1 MQTDELIQDFTETL
15 IESGSR
21 HGIMEGLPARP
32 ANGRWSGEN
41 FIDVMQIVGRALDD
55 AHFGLG
61 RTRCPLQAQQFGV
74 EVMLLSSNLGD
85 ALDRYSRFFAI
96 ASRELSIDVERTS
109 KQVNIHL
116 RGPGPDF
123 DPRQF
128 LIEWNA
134 VRILGISQWL
144 VGASFAGA
152 EVAFAHKRRLPAAVY
167 ASVLGESVAFEQSS
181 NRISFP
187 VHELSRRVIFDA
199 QDLTRLWSKRFEENS
214 NNYLNENWSALV
226 KSSLRDSLLRMEPLP
241 TMEDLARKF
250 RVSSQ
255 TLRRGLKAE
264 GGSYRA
270 VKDSARRDVVLNNIG
285 DTSLTL
291 GQISVLAGFAET
303 NGLERAMK
311 NWTGLRPS
319 DVRRN
324 MLQGD
329 MAAGN
334 AREFLQAPRNDKR

>member
-1 MQTDELIQDFTETL
+1 MQSDELIQDFTETL
-15 IESGSR
+15 IASGLR
-21 HGIMEGLPARP
+21 HGVAEALPARP
-32 ANGRWSGEN
+32 ANGRWTGET

-74 EVMLLSSNLGD
+74 EVMLLSNNLGD

-96 ASRELSIDVERTS
+96 ASSELSIDVERTA
-109 KQVNIHL
+109 KQVHIHL
-116 RGPGPDF
+116 SGPDLES

-144 VGASFAGA
+144 VGATFTGA
-152 EVAFAHKRRLPAAVY
+152 EVTFAHKRRLSAAVY
-167 ASVLGESVAFEQSS
+167 ASVLGENVAFEQAA

-199 QDLTRLWSKRFEENS
+199 QDLTRLWSKRFEGNTG
-214 NNYLNENWSALV
+214 NHLNENWSALV

-255 TLRRGLKAE
+255 TLRRGLKSE

-270 VKDSARRDVVLNNIG
+270 VKDSARREVVLNNIG

-311 NWTGLRPS
+311 NWTGQRPS
-319 DVRRN
+319 DVRRD
-324 MLQGD
+324 MLKNGGAKNQ
-329 MAAGN
+329 
-334 AREFLQAPRNDKR
+334 

>member
-1 MQTDELIQDFTETL
+1 MQSDELIQDFTETL
-15 IESGSR
+15 IASATS
-21 HGIMEGLPARP
+21 HGVAEALPRRP
-32 ANGRWSGEN
+32 AHGRWSGEN
-41 FIDVMQIVGRALDD
+41 FIDIMQIVGRALDD
-55 AHFGLG
+55 AHFGFG

-74 EVMLLSSNLGD
+74 EVMLLSNNLGD

-96 ASRELSIDVERTS
+96 ASAELSIAIERTA
-109 KQVNIHL
+109 KQVHIQL
-116 RGPGPDF
+116 RGPGLET
-123 DPRQF
+123 DPHQF

-144 VGASFAGA
+144 VGASFPSA
-152 EVAFAHKRRLPAAVY
+152 EVTFAHKRRLPAAVY
-167 ASVLGESVAFEQSS
+167 TSVLGENVAFEQAV

-199 QDLTRLWSKRFEENS
+199 QDLTRLWSKRFEGKTGNH
-214 NNYLNENWSALV
+214 LNENWSALV

-270 VKDSARRDVVLNNIG
+270 VKDSARREVVLSNIG

-311 NWTGLRPS
+311 NWTGQRPS
-319 DVRRN
+319 DVRRD
-324 MLQGD
+324 MLKNSGAKSQ
-329 MAAGN
+329 
-334 AREFLQAPRNDKR
+334 

>member
-1 MQTDELIQDFTETL
+1 MQSDELIQDFTETL
-15 IESGSR
+15 IASGVR
-21 HGIMEGLPARP
+21 HGVAEALPARP
-32 ANGRWSGEN
+32 SSGRWSGEA
-41 FIDVMQIVGRALDD
+41 FIDIMQIVGRALDD

-61 RTRCPLQAQQFGV
+61 QTRCPLQAQQFGV
-74 EVMLLSSNLGD
+74 EVMLLSNNLGD

-96 ASRELSIDVERTS
+96 ASAELSIEVERTA
-109 KQVNIHL
+109 KQVHIHL
-116 RGPGPDF
+116 RGPGPES
-123 DPRQF
+123 DPHQF

-144 VGASFAGA
+144 VGASFSGA
-152 EVAFAHKRRLPAAVY
+152 EVTFAHQRRLPAAVY
-167 ASVLGESVAFEQSS
+167 ASVLGENVAFGQGA

-199 QDLTRLWSKRFEENS
+199 QDLTRLWSKRFEGNTG
-214 NNYLNENWSALV
+214 NHLNENWSALV

-270 VKDSARRDVVLNNIG
+270 VKDSARREVVLNNIG

-311 NWTGLRPS
+311 NWTGQRPS
-319 DVRRN
+319 DVRRD
-324 MLQGD
+324 MLKNSGAKSQ
-329 MAAGN
+329 
-334 AREFLQAPRNDKR
+334 